1 MYHGKVGCGLSVEVS
16 VRNGPVTLLSIA
28 QTVDGR
34 LKLVVVEAVSEPGPI
49 LEIGNTN
56 SRYRF
61 DLGARNFHLCM
72 ERTRPRP
79 PLRHRRGTHF
89 EQAPEVVRAA

>member
-1 MYHGKVGCGLSVEVS
+1 MRIGSGSAEGKVKVRPLGVYHGKVGSGLSVEMS
-16 VRNGPVTLLSIA
+16 VRNGPVTLVSVA

-34 LKLVVVEAVSEPGPI
+34 LKLVVAEAVSEPGPI

-61 DLGARNFHLCM
+61 DLVMVFSLFV
-72 ERTRPRP
+72 TRST
-79 PLRHRRGTHF
+79 PL
-89 EQAPEVVRAA
+89 V